1 MIPDFQT
8 IMLPLLQLLVD
19 KKEHSIKDIVDRL
32 SIKFNLTEEER
43 NERIPSQL
51 QPTMY
56 NRVLWAK
63 TYLKKSG
70 LLSTPKRGV
79 VTISKRG
86 EDVLQ
91 KGIDKINITFLK
103 QYPEFN
109 EFQNIHKQE
118 ENQIIEN
125 KSENEDFQQD
135 PLTTLLEVQNT
146 INQALADD
154 LMDLIMTKD
163 PYFFERIV
171 VELLVK
177 MGYSNESSS
186 LFVTKKSGDN
196 GLDGVIRKDKLG
208 FDLIGVQAKRWDRD
222 RSVGRPDIQ
231 AFAGALGGE
240 GITNGVFFTTAK
252 FTDQAKQYQHTGIK
266 IILID
271 GNELTKLMITYNV
284 GIQIERS
291 IDYKKIDIDFF
302 EEF

>member
-163 PYFFERIV
+163 PYFFERI
-171 VELLVK
+171 E
-177 MGYSNESSS
+177 
-186 LFVTKKSGDN
+186 
-196 GLDGVIRKDKLG
+196 
-208 FDLIGVQAKRWDRD
+208 IGRAHV
-222 RSVGRPDIQ
+222 
-231 AFAGALGGE
+231 
-240 GITNGVFFTTAK
+240 
-252 FTDQAKQYQHTGIK
+252 
-266 IILID
+266 
-271 GNELTKLMITYNV
+271 
-284 GIQIERS
+284 
-291 IDYKKIDIDFF
+291 
-302 EEF
+302 

>member
-8 IMLPLLQLLVD
+8 LMLPLLQLLVD
-19 KKEHSIKDIVDRL
+19 KKEHFIKDLVDTL
-32 SIKFNLTEEER
+32 SGKFNLSDEER
-43 NERIPSQL
+43 SERLPSQG

-70 LLSTPKRGV
+70 LILSPKRGV
-79 VTISKRG
+79 VAISKRG
-86 EDVLQ
+86 EEVLG
-91 KGIDKINITFLK
+91 KDIDKINITFLK

-109 EFQNIHKQE
+109 EFQNSRKQE
-118 ENQIIEN
+118 ENK
-125 KSENEDFQQD
+125 KSEITHEIEDMQQD
-135 PLTTLLEVQNT
+135 PLTTLLDVQST
-146 INQALADD
+146 INNALADD
-154 LMDLIMTKD
+154 LMDMIMSKD
-163 PYFFERIV
+163 PYFFERV
-171 VELLVK
+171 VIELLVK

-252 FTDQAKQYQHTGIK
+252 FTEHAKQYQHTGIK

-271 GNELTKLMITYNV
+271 GDELARLMIAYNV
-284 GIQIERS
+284 GVQIERS